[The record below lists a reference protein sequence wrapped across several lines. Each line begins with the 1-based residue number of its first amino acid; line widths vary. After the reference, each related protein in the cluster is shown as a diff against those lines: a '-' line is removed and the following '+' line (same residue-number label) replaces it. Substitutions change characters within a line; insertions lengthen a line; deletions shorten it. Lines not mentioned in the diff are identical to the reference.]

1 MAISLWIGLLFFQRG
16 DPQLD
21 KSQFILEYTTL
32 YTWLGFAFFGG
43 LIVGLIAA
51 MLFFSLKPKNQN
63 RAFENQALKTSAPQK
78 TIQVGASIKH
88 CPKCNSTY
96 TDEELNY
103 CLRDGV
109 LLKNVGFMP
118 VQEDPEKTLVRS
130 KS

>member
-1 MAISLWIGLLFFQRG
+1 MVISLFIGLLFFQQAAY
-16 DPQLD
+16 PLD

-32 YTWLGFAFFGG
+32 YTWLGFAFFSG
-43 LIVGLIAA
+43 LIVGIIIA
-51 MLFFSLKPKNQN
+51 LVFSSLKPKNQN
-63 RAFENQALKTSAPQK
+63 TTFENQTLKISEPQN

-118 VQEDPEKTLVRS
+118 ATEDPEKTLIRS
-130 KS
+130 K